1 MDIQQ
6 AIAKVIEGKS
16 LGRADMADVMR
27 LIMTGAATQAQIGG
41 FLIALRM
48 KGESVTEIT
57 GAAQVMRELA
67 TSVIIDDHHLVDIVG
82 TGGDASSIFNVSTA
96 SSMVVAAA
104 GGRVAKHGNRSVS
117 SKSGAA
123 DLLEA
128 AGVRLDLA
136 PEQIVRC
143 VRELGVGFM
152 FAVNHHSAM
161 KHAIGPRKELGVR
174 TIFNI
179 LGPLTNPAGV
189 KKQLLGVYSKELQM
203 PVAEVLRELGSDHVL
218 VVHSEDGLDEISIAD
233 TTSVV
238 ELNNGQIDQYTIEP
252 ELFGIERSS
261 LDSLVVEDASG
272 SLELVKAALT
282 GKHAIA
288 GDMLALNSGAA
299 LYAADI
305 SDSLQQGV
313 VIAQDVIGSG
323 LAWEKLQTLV
333 EFTQL
338 MKQT

>member
-1 MDIQQ
+1 
-6 AIAKVIEGKS
+6 
-16 LGRADMADVMR
+16 
-27 LIMTGAATQAQIGG
+27 
-41 FLIALRM
+41 
-48 KGESVTEIT
+48 
-57 GAAQVMRELA
+57 
-67 TSVIIDDHHLVDIVG
+67 
-82 TGGDASSIFNVSTA
+82 
-96 SSMVVAAA
+96 
-104 GGRVAKHGNRSVS
+104 
-117 SKSGAA
+117 
-123 DLLEA
+123 
-128 AGVRLDLA
+128 
-136 PEQIVRC
+136 
-143 VRELGVGFM
+143 M